1 MKTYWLTFGN
11 TDPRTYAGLAP
22 TFIQFFDKLGHTLAP
37 PGITTV
43 FAGSGAYQF
52 NYSVGYSTSIYF
64 LVDGAT
70 SGMGADIRYIRGVL
84 DPISTTD
91 LLIGYTGSDF
101 GSTSS
106 DPGDVF
112 GYVKRLQEFNEGVQ
126 TFSKSSGTWDV
137 FSRGASSLLVQKVL
151 TNSVSGVTAL

>member
-101 GSTSS
+101 GSTSI
-106 DPGDVF
+106 DPADLF
-112 GYVKRLQEFNEGVQ
+112 AHAKRTQEWLEGSQ
-126 TFSKSSGTWDV
+126 SFLKSSGEWSV
-137 FSRGASSLLVQKVL
+137 FSRGASTLLGHKTL
-151 TNSVSGVTAL
+151 TNSTTGVTAI